1 MNPPRARLCVVAP
14 VHWKSF
20 MGGAQYQIKCLLDHL
35 RARDVFDMH
44 YVARRIPDEPLV
56 DGILLHRVG
65 AGGAPP
71 RLGYATDAP
80 ALYGLLRRIRPD
92 VIYQRIGCA
101 YTGIAAYYAKREGAS
116 LIWHV
121 SSDADLDRAMR
132 TPERNVVRRFLDGS
146 FLAYGIR
153 NADRVVAQTMQQAR
167 LLAERYARTADDII
181 ANFHPAPMVV
191 RDADVPRRIV
201 WIANFKRLK
210 QPEVFL
216 RLASRLRDHSQVRF
230 IMIGAAASGE
240 GDSAWNRAIMSQIE
254 GATNVDYL
262 GPLSQEEVNAQL
274 NGAYAFVN
282 TSLYEGFPNTFI
294 QAWLRRVPVVSM
306 AVNPDGILEAA
317 SVGLLAPTEDRL
329 VEAVRRLLENTTV
342 REELARNAGV
352 YAREYH
358 SMKNVARLSQLI
370 EDAASLRRCPERTH
384 ARTKG
389 GA

>member
-1 MNPPRARLCVVAP
+1 
-14 VHWKSF
+14 
-20 MGGAQYQIKCLLDHL
+20 
-35 RARDVFDMH
+35 
-44 YVARRIPDEPLV
+44 
-56 DGILLHRVG
+56 
-65 AGGAPP
+65 
-71 RLGYATDAP
+71 
-80 ALYGLLRRIRPD
+80 
-92 VIYQRIGCA
+92 
-101 YTGIAAYYAKREGAS
+101 
-116 LIWHV
+116 
-121 SSDADLDRAMR
+121 
-132 TPERNVVRRFLDGS
+132 
-146 FLAYGIR
+146 
-153 NADRVVAQTMQQAR
+153 
-167 LLAERYARTADDII
+167 
-181 ANFHPAPMVV
+181 
-191 RDADVPRRIV
+191 
-201 WIANFKRLK
+201 
-210 QPEVFL
+210 
-216 RLASRLRDHSQVRF
+216 
-230 IMIGAAASGE
+230 
-240 GDSAWNRAIMSQIE
+240 MSQIE